1 MTLPTTD
8 AVSTNAREL
17 EPAFV
22 AVNFI
27 HCEPGYRERFETL
40 FATRAHA
47 IDRLPGFLSMQVL
60 KPAREDGDYLIVS
73 HWTAREAFDAWRQSP
88 EFLEGHKR
96 GFEDVRAAKEAGR
109 TPPMTSR
116 FETYDVIA
124 R

>member
-1 MTLPTTD
+1 MTLSSTD
-8 AVSTNAREL
+8 TAPNDTRGL

-27 HCEPGYRERFETL
+27 RCEPAYRERFETL

-60 KPAREDGDYLIVS
+60 RPEREGGDYLVVS
-73 HWTAREAFDAWRQSP
+73 QWTAREAFDAWRQSP
-88 EFLEGHKR
+88 EFIEGHRR
-96 GFEDVRAAKEAGR
+96 GFEDVRAAKEAGQ